1 MVDALTKVEAMFNVK
16 LIRASVAL
24 CTLLALGGCHTNPD
38 AIGPMPYAPTS
49 PVLGASGTPAA
60 GQVVGYA
67 GTTCKAGFY
76 ICQVPAGPVGSQC
89 ACPGLGA
96 PSYGLIR

>member
-1 MVDALTKVEAMFNVK
+1 MFELKAVRPMLALGAV
-16 LIRASVAL
+16 
-24 CTLLALGGCHTNPD
+24 LALGGCYSNPD
-38 AIGPMPYAPTS
+38 AIGPVPYAPTH
-49 PVLGASGTPAA
+49 PVLGAEGTAGA

-76 ICQVPAGPVGSQC
+76 ICQVPLGPIGSEC

-96 PSYGLIR
+96 PSYGHIR

>member
-1 MVDALTKVEAMFNVK
+1 MVDAPTKAEAMFNVK
-16 LIRASVAL
+16 LIRPFVTL
-24 CTLLALGGCHTNPD
+24 GVLLALGGCYTNPD
-38 AIGPMPYAPTS
+38 AIGPVPYAPTS
-49 PVLGASGTPAA
+49 PILGAAGSPAA

-76 ICQVPAGPVGSQC
+76 MCQVPAGPIGSQC

>member
-1 MVDALTKVEAMFNVK
+1 MGVRAMFNAK
-16 LIRASVAL
+16 LMRSTLAL
-24 CTLLALGGCHTNPD
+24 CALLALGGCYTNPD
-38 AIGPMPYAPTS
+38 AIGPMPFAPTS
-49 PVLGASGTPAA
+49 PVLGTAGTAAA
-60 GQVVGYA
+60 GQVVGYV

-76 ICQVPAGPVGSQC
+76 ICQVPPGPIGSQC

>member
-1 MVDALTKVEAMFNVK
+1 MFELRAVRPVLALGA
-16 LIRASVAL
+16 
-24 CTLLALGGCHTNPD
+24 LLALGGCYSNPD
-38 AIGPMPYAPTS
+38 AIGPVPYAPTH
-49 PVLGASGTPAA
+49 PVLGAEGTASA

-76 ICQVPAGPVGSQC
+76 ICQVPPGPIGSEC

-96 PSYGLIR
+96 PSYGHIR

>member
-1 MVDALTKVEAMFNVK
+1 MLNAR
-16 LIRASVAL
+16 LIRP
-24 CTLLALGGCHTNPD
+24 LLALSVLLTLGGCYTNPD
-38 AIGPMPYAPTS
+38 AIGPVPYAPVS
-49 PVLGASGTPAA
+49 PVLGSAGTPAA

-76 ICQVPAGPVGSQC
+76 ICQVPPGPVGSQC